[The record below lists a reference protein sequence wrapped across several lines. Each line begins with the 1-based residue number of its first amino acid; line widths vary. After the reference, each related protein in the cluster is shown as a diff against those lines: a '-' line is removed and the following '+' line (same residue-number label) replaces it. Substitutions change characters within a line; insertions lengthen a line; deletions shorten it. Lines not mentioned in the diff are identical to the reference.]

1 MVKQTA
7 LTAALL
13 SVGILATGLAAPT
26 EAHAKDWIE
35 KVQVKRD
42 GINPKS
48 IYVAS
53 NGNGYS
59 TIKTTSYTFPLGLYA
74 KAKNGKRIVAMKLG
88 AFQGVLY
95 FEADGALWSKSFAHR
110 AVGSGSKRTVSLH
123 YNAKLPMNK
132 IKWVGSN
139 PKKRCN
145 LRLQYLMSKGQSK
158 QQVLSKNQSVKA
170 YAYFELD
177 AVAARK
183 NKAKKGWKISNT
195 TNERDGYKYEVNVI
209 CGASG
214 GLMKK

>member
-1 MVKQTA
+1 MLKQSI

-13 SVGILATGLAAPT
+13 SVGMFATGLAVPT
-26 EAHAKDWIE
+26 EAHAKDWVE

-48 IYVAS
+48 IHVAS
-53 NGNGYS
+53 NGNGY
-59 TIKTTSYTFPLGLYA
+59 TQIKTTSYTFPLGLYA
-74 KAKNGKRIVAMKLG
+74 KATNGKRIVAMKLG

-110 AVGSGSKRTVSLH
+110 AVGSGSKRTVKLQ

-139 PKKRCN
+139 PKKLCN
-145 LRLQYLMSKGQSK
+145 LRLQYLMNKGQSK
-158 QQVLSKNQSVKA
+158 QQVLSKKQTVKA

-195 TNERDGYKYEVNVI
+195 TNQRDGYKYEVNVS
-209 CGASG
+209 CAPSG
-214 GLMKK
+214 GLVKK